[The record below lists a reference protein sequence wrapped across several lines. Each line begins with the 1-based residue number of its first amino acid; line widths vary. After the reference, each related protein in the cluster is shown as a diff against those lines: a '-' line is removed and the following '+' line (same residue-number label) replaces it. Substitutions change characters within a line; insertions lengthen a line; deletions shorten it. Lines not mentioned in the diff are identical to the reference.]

1 MLNYCSLNLL
11 TMSRILF
18 LANDYSTLYQFRR
31 ELIKLLVERGDDV
44 FLSLPNH
51 KDMNYFT
58 EQGCSFI
65 PTKVDR
71 RGFNPVSDLQ
81 LLRSYKKIIKDVSPD
96 IIFSFTIKPNV
107 YGSMAN
113 RKSGIRQVCN
123 ITGTGATF
131 LKPGL
136 LAFICKLLYKIS
148 IPKAYK
154 VFFQNTKD
162 RDFFV
167 KNNMV
172 GNNYEVI
179 PGSGCNLETHPYLP
193 LPQGEVIN
201 FIFIGRVMKLKGI
214 DEYLDCAKEVKKR
227 YSNANFLIAGWNE
240 QEEYMKKVKE
250 AEKAGYVKYLG
261 YRKDIDTIIETCHCT
276 VLCSHGGEG
285 MPNVILE
292 SAAMGRICIT
302 TNTNGAEDAVDDG
315 VTGYIYPKGEAA
327 ALIER
332 VVKVINLSDEER
344 AKMGKAGRE
353 KIERE
358 FDRNIVITK
367 YLKEIELAHEV

>member
-1 MLNYCSLNLL
+1 MAK
-11 TMSRILF
+11 ILF

-31 ELIKLLVERGDDV
+31 ELIKLLVDRGDEV
-44 FLSLPNH
+44 FLSLPDH
-51 KDMNYFT
+51 KDMSFFT
-58 EQGCSFI
+58 EQGCKHI
-65 PTKVDR
+65 PTKVER
-71 RGFNPVSDLQ
+71 RGFNPLSDLQ

-96 IIFSFTIKPNV
+96 IIFSYTIKPNV
-107 YGSMAN
+107 YGSLAN
-113 RKSGIRQVCN
+113 RKTGIRQVCN

-131 LKPGL
+131 LKPGP
-136 LAFICKLLYKIS
+136 LATICKFLYKIS
-148 IPKAYK
+148 IPHAYK

-162 RDFFV
+162 MDFFV
-167 KNNMV
+167 ANKMV
-172 GNNYEVI
+172 GKNYEVI

-193 LPQGEVIN
+193 LPQGDEIN

-214 DEYLDCAKEVKKR
+214 DEYLECAKVVKEK
-227 YSNANFLIAGWNE
+227 YPNANFLIAGWNE
-240 QEEYMKKVKE
+240 QEKYMKKVEE
-250 AEKAGYVKYLG
+250 AEKNGYVKYLG
-261 YRKDIDTIIETCHCT
+261 YRKDIDKIIETCHCT

-315 VTGYIYPKGEAA
+315 ITGYIYPKGEAD

-332 VVKVINLSDEER
+332 VIKVINLSNEDK

-353 KIERE
+353 KMERE
-358 FDRNIVITK
+358 FDRKIVTNK
-367 YLKEIELAHEV
+367 YLKEIELAHEI

>member
-1 MLNYCSLNLL
+1 MAKV
-11 TMSRILF
+11 LF
-18 LANDYSTLYQFRR
+18 LANHFSTLYQFRK
-31 ELIKLLVERGDDV
+31 ELIGILTSRGDDV
-44 FLSLPNH
+44 YLSLPYSE
-51 KDMNYFT
+51 DITYFT
-58 EQGCSFI
+58 NLGCYFI
-65 PTKVDR
+65 DTKVDR
-71 RGFNPVSDLQ
+71 RGFNPIADLK
-81 LLRSYKKIIKDVSPD
+81 LISAYKKIIKEIAPDV
-96 IIFSFTIKPNV
+96 IFSFTIKPNI
-107 YGSMAN
+107 YGALGN
-113 RKSGIRQVCN
+113 RRTGIHQICN

-136 LAFICKLLYKIS
+136 LSSICKFLYKIS

-154 VFFQNTKD
+154 TFFQNRRD
-162 RDFFV
+162 RDFFLAN
-167 KNNMV
+167 KMV
-172 GNNYEVI
+172 GKDFEVL

-193 LPQGEVIN
+193 LPKGEDIN

-214 DEYLDCAKEVKKR
+214 DEYLECAKVVKGK
-227 YSNANFLIAGWNE
+227 YPNANFLIAGWNE
-240 QEEYMKKVKE
+240 QEEYMRKVEE

-261 YRKDIDTIIETCHCT
+261 YRKDIDKIIETCHCT

-315 VTGYIYPKGEAA
+315 ITGYIYPKGEAD

-332 VVKVINLSDEER
+332 VINVINLSDEEK

-353 KIERE
+353 KMERE
-358 FDRNIVITK
+358 FDRKIVTNK

>member
-1 MLNYCSLNLL
+1 MKQN
-11 TMSRILF
+11 TILF

-31 ELIKLLVERGDDV
+31 ELIKQLLERGDQV
-44 FLSLPNH
+44 YLSLPAH
-51 KDMNYFT
+51 KDMDFFT
-58 EQGCSFI
+58 EQGCKFI
-65 PTKVDR
+65 PTKVER

-81 LLRSYKKIIKDVSPD
+81 LLRSYKKIIKEVSPD
-96 IIFSFTIKPNV
+96 IIFSYTIKPNV
-107 YGSMAN
+107 YGSLAN
-113 RKSGIRQVCN
+113 KKTGFRQVCN

-131 LKPGL
+131 LKPGP
-136 LAFICKLLYKIS
+136 LATLCKFLYKIS
-148 IPKAYK
+148 IPHAYK

-167 KNNMV
+167 ANKMV
-172 GNNYEVI
+172 GSNYEVI
-179 PGSGCNLETHPYLP
+179 PGSGCNLDTHPYLP
-193 LPQGEVIN
+193 LPQGDEIN

-214 DEYLDCAKEVKKR
+214 DEYLECAKVVKEK
-227 YSNANFLIAGWNE
+227 YPNANFLIAGWNE
-240 QEEYMKKVKE
+240 QEEYMRKVEE
-250 AEKAGYVKYLG
+250 AEKIGYVKYLG
-261 YRKDIDTIIETCHCT
+261 YRKDIDKIIETCHCT

-315 VTGYIYPKGEAA
+315 ITGYIYPKGEAD

-332 VVKVINLSDEER
+332 VIKVINLSDEDK

-353 KIERE
+353 KMERE
-358 FDRNIVITK
+358 FDRNIVTNK

>member
-1 MLNYCSLNLL
+1 M
-11 TMSRILF
+11 RKILF
-18 LANDYSTLYQFRR
+18 LANHFSTLYQFRK
-31 ELIKLLVERGDDV
+31 ELIGILLSQGDDV
-44 FLSLPNH
+44 YLSLPSCEDI
-51 KDMNYFT
+51 KYFT
-58 EQGCSFI
+58 NLGCHFI
-65 PTKVDR
+65 DTKVDR
-71 RGFNPVSDLQ
+71 RGFNPIADIKLITK
-81 LLRSYKKIIKDVSPD
+81 YKRIIKEVSPD
-96 IIFSFTIKPNV
+96 IIFSYTIKPNV
-107 YGSMAN
+107 YGSLGN
-113 RKSGIRQVCN
+113 RGTGINQVCN

-136 LAFICKLLYKIS
+136 LAAICKFLYKIS
-148 IPKAYK
+148 IPYAYK

-167 KNNMV
+167 TNKMV
-172 GNNYEVI
+172 GSNYEVI

-193 LPQGEVIN
+193 LPLGDDIN

-214 DEYLDCAKEVKKR
+214 DEYLECAKVVKEK
-227 YSNANFLIAGWNE
+227 YPNANFLIAGWNE

-250 AEKAGYVKYLG
+250 AERKGYVKYLG
-261 YRKDIDTIIETCHCT
+261 YRKDIDKIIETCHCT

-315 VTGYIYPKGEAA
+315 ITGYIYPKGEAG
-327 ALIER
+327 ALIEK
-332 VVKVINLSDEER
+332 VIKVINMSDEDKT
-344 AKMGKAGRE
+344 KMGKAGRE
-353 KIERE
+353 KMERE
-358 FDRNIVITK
+358 FDRKIVTNK